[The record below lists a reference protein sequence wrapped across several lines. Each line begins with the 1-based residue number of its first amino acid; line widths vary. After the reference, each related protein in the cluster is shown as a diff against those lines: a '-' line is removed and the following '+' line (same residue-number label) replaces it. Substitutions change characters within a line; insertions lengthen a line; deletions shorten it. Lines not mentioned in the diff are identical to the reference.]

1 MTDSPTN
8 GIFVSLP
15 STDVRIEDNTVSGS
29 KYSAIAVKPQVE
41 HPAAGR
47 MNDSTGLVID
57 GNTLTG
63 QYNGIEIDGTIGDP
77 TQGRLRGV
85 VLSENTIELNDFA
98 AIYILRVEQP
108 VLTGNRITFVGA
120 DVSRRGQEGR
130 LAIIDM
136 VSAGIYADVEVDGAR
151 IEGNVITRSARVNNM
166 RVMQNAVVLHADTV
180 TNATVVNNT
189 FRCVGE
195 DWVHSPCTQ
204 EFGDRDRDGV
214 YDLTQGQHVFQ
225 GNLCDRIAL

>member
-1 MTDSPTN
+1 MGDSVSFSLQADGEVRDNILNGGMAMYMLVNVTCSNNTVTDSPTN

-15 STDVRIEDNTVSGS
+15 TTDVRIENNTVSGS

-47 MNDSTGLVID
+47 MNDSTGLVIA
-57 GNTLTG
+57 GNMLTG

-151 IEGNVITRSARVNNM
+151 IEANVITRSAQVNNL
-166 RVMQNAVVLHADTV
+166 RVIKMQS
-180 TNATVVNNT
+180 
-189 FRCVGE
+189 F
-195 DWVHSPCTQ
+195 SPRT
-204 EFGDRDRDGV
+204 R
-214 YDLTQGQHVFQ
+214 
-225 GNLCDRIAL
+225 